1 VVPPRLSIRKRTVP
15 LCCGAFALCASWISR
30 DVTNAQ
36 TQISPSPSATVVP
49 QISESSKGKSDEEL
63 LRLVMGRLSP
73 TDQKLSEEYAEED
86 AKFASLDRL

>member
-1 VVPPRLSIRKRTVP
+1 
-15 LCCGAFALCASWISR
+15 
-30 DVTNAQ
+30 
-36 TQISPSPSATVVP
+36 VVP